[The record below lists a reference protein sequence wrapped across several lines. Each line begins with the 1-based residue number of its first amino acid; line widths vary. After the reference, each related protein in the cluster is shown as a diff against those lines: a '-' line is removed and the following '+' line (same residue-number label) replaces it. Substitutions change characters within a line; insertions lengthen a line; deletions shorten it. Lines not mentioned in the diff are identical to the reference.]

1 MTRCAFRTRF
11 RTRFMTACHDK
22 ENGTLVYMS
31 PEQVSAEP
39 VDRRT
44 DVFAAGIVLWR
55 DREGMEGGRDW
66 WLQITAAIDHVGF
79 LVLVITEAALK
90 SELVRREWRYA
101 RQQGVT
107 VYPVQAT
114 SGIDFSTLPRWMR
127 SAHFYDLD
135 YEWSKFV
142 SDLNTRPSR
151 VRVPFMVDKLP
162 EHFVE
167 PEDIS
172 NMVAFLASD
181 DARYITG
188 SQMRVDLGKMN
199 R

>member
-1 MTRCAFRTRF
+1 MNPQPERPQVFISYARQDGEAFARDLR
-11 RTRFMTACHDK
+11 
-22 ENGTLVYMS
+22 
-31 PEQVSAEP
+31 
-39 VDRRT
+39 DRLS
-44 DVFAAGIVLWR
+44 AAGIVLWR

-107 VYPVQAT
+107 VYPVQAA

-142 SDLNTRPSR
+142 SDLLTDYDR
-151 VRVPFMVDKLP
+151 VREALDAVTQMDEFTPLLLP
-162 EHFVE
+162 VG
-167 PEDIS
+167 DGLL
-172 NMVAFLASD
+172 VATRA
-181 DARYITG
+181 
-188 SQMRVDLGKMN
+188 
-199 R
+199 